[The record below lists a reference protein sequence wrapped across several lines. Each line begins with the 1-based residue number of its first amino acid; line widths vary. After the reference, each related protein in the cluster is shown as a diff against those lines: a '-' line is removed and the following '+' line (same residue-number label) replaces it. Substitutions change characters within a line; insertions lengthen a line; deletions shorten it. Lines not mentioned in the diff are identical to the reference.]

1 MEESAAIKKR
11 PQDLG
16 IRTKLFALEVIR
28 LFSYLPKTAEA
39 RVLGRQVL
47 RSGTSV
53 GAHYREA
60 RRARSNAEFVSK
72 IEGGLQE
79 LEETVYWLEL
89 LAESRILARE
99 EVTDLLNEAQQLLAI
114 MVSVVRNVKR
124 RR

>member
-1 MEESAAIKKR
+1 MNER
-11 PQDLG
+11 QRDLG
-16 IRTKLFALEVIR
+16 ERTKLFALEVIR
-28 LFSYLPKTAEA
+28 LFSFLPRTVEA

-60 RRARSNAEFVSK
+60 RRARSDAEFISK

-89 LAESRILARE
+89 LAESQLVVAGK
-99 EVTDLLNEAQQLLAI
+99 VAGLLTEAQELLAI
-114 MVSVVRNVKR
+114 MVSMVRNVKR